1 MKVKLKYGIATY
13 SGTIDE
19 ITFGSYKDDTLCI
32 ARKWV
37 MPRLTDNNFLM
48 GDIAKNL
55 AAIYAEC
62 SANYKADLKAYAYLY
77 GKQKSPEDK
86 LGPNAYS
93 IFIKMMFAFAEA
105 NSASITLDTIT
116 FNDIQSLFSEITSVA
131 QAVESDY
138 LPAVTGSD
146 LLTATM

>member
-32 ARKWV
+32 GRKWV
-37 MPRLTDNNFLM
+37 MPRLTDNNTLM

-62 SANYKADLKAYAYLY
+62 SANYKADLKSYAYLY
-77 GKQKSPEDK
+77 GKALSPKDK
-86 LGPNAYS
+86 LAPNGYS
-93 IFIKMMFAFAEA
+93 VFIKMMFAFAEA
-105 NSASITLDTIT
+105 NGASITLDTIT
-116 FNDIQSLFSEITSVA
+116 FNDIQSLFSDITSVA
-131 QAVESDY
+131 LAIESGY
-138 LPAVTGSD
+138 LPAISGAE
-146 LLTATM
+146 LLTETM